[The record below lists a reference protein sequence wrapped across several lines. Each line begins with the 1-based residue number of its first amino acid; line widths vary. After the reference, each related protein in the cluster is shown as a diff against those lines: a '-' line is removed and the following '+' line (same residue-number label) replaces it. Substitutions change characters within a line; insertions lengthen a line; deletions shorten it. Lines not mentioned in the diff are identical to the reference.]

1 MTADR
6 TAAAIA
12 EIRSHLAGYV
22 FRVRTESELQE
33 WVTNILRAA
42 GITVAREVRVATDR
56 GDGAAG
62 RLDILAKF
70 TDPDDHVTSIV
81 LELKLGASAAAVERQ
96 AQRYAMMP
104 DVDAV
109 VVVTT
114 SKRLVSELANNGG
127 PTLGGKPF
135 HAIAVRTT

>member
-6 TAAAIA
+6 TADAIA

-62 RLDILAKF
+62 RLDILAKVPG
-70 TDPDDHVTSIV
+70 PDDKVTRIV

-109 VVVTT
+109 IVVTT
-114 SKRLVSELANNGG
+114 SQRLASELSNNGG

>member
-33 WVTNILRAA
+33 WVTNILRGS
-42 GITVAREVRVATDR
+42 GITVAREVRVRSDL
-56 GDGAAG
+56 GYGPAG
-62 RLDILAKF
+62 RVDIMAKF
-70 TDPDDHVTSIV
+70 PGPDDQVTSIV
-81 LELKLGASAAAVERQ
+81 LELKLGASAASVERQ

-109 VVVTT
+109 IVVTT
-114 SKRLVSELANNGG
+114 SKRLAAELSNNGG

-135 HAIAVRTT
+135 HTIAVRTT